1 MDNRHS
7 FGGGSDLDSMYMESV
22 KRQQEERL
30 SILASQQ
37 VTGRFISDKI
47 DFYGQHDDAGSDSFY
62 DDPDFEQMEVLVNG
76 LKEEIKGYKV
86 SFNTW

>member
-1 MDNRHS
+1 
-7 FGGGSDLDSMYMESV
+7 MYMESV

-37 VTGRFISDKI
+37 VTGRFVSENI
-47 DFYGQHDDAGSDSFY
+47 DFYGRKDEGDSFY

-76 LKEEIKGYKV
+76 LKQEI
-86 SFNTW
+86 